1 MKTYFYNTVVFIS
14 LVLLP
19 HTSFA
24 EPVLAIKATIYKL
37 QNKITIDS
45 QIDETLKKLQPTHQ
59 PQLLASLNKSAL
71 IKIGD
76 EAELTALEVKSNEDG
91 SYFNA
96 SMKLKEKVDGQW
108 ESITSFMPHI
118 PDGQTVYFS
127 RTFTDS
133 VWVIKLTGKR
143 YESIALGQAS
153 FK

>member
-1 MKTYFYNTVVFIS
+1 MKTYFYHTVVFIS
-14 LVLLP
+14 LMLLP

-45 QIDETLKKLQPTHQ
+45 QIDKTLDSLKPSHQ

-71 IKIGD
+71 IEIGSD
-76 EAELTALEVKSNEDG
+76 AQSTALEVKSNEDG

-96 SMKLKEKVDGQW
+96 TMKLKEKVDGQW

-143 YESIALGQAS
+143 YESIELGQES